1 MRLKKIKKH
10 NDMIYHTKSYNQ
22 KDMILSYIIYIKKTI
37 VRIYN
42 EI

>member
-22 KDMILSYIIYIKKTI
+22 KDMILSVIIYKKNNY
-37 VRIYN
+37 VYN